1 MQRCLKRRQPD
12 QIAMILDFLNAY
24 RADLQYIASFV
35 LGLAM
40 WRWGAGPERGM
51 AILFAGVLILPA
63 VLFRFFLNGAL
74 LFSSYGL
81 VYVALDVI
89 ALLGFAAIALNA
101 NRNYPLWVAGFQIV
115 AVGSHVVRGMVDSV
129 SPIAYMVLVVGP
141 SYCQLVLLAAG
152 LLRHRARQAR
162 FGPYR
167 EWRSGHG
174 LDRLALALSVRR

>member
-1 MQRCLKRRQPD
+1 
-12 QIAMILDFLNAY
+12 MILEFLNIY

-51 AILFAGVLILPA
+51 AILFTGVLILPA
-63 VLFRFFLNGAL
+63 AVSRFSLSAPL
-74 LFSSYGL
+74 LFSNYGS
-81 VYVALDVI
+81 VYIGLDVV

-115 AVGSHVVRGMVDSV
+115 AVGSHVVSGLVDSV

-141 SYCQLVLLAAG
+141 SYCQLVLLAVG
-152 LLRHRARQAR
+152 LLRHRARVR
-162 FGPYR
+162 RHGPYR
-167 EWRSGHG
+167 DWRKGHG
-174 LDRLALALSVRR
+174 LVRVALALSPRP